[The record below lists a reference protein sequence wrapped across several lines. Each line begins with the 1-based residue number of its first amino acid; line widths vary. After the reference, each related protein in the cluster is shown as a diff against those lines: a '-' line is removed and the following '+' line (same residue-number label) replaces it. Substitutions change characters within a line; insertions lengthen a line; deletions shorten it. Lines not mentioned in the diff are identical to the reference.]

1 MQLIKERSFQGL
13 LGSSIITMEGWHCF
27 ERDNTGEG
35 AGRRRSPSHDVKM
48 ADDSPEP
55 VCELLPAEEND
66 VFLNLFLFFYC
77 LSRSVLFISKDAAE
91 EL

>member
-35 AGRRRSPSHDVKM
+35 AGGRSPSHDAKM
-48 ADDSPEP
+48 ADDSPARFS
-55 VCELLPAEEND
+55 ELLPAER
-66 VFLNLFLFFYC
+66 LQC
-77 LSRSVLFISKDAAE
+77 WE
-91 EL
+91 EKPDF